1 MNRRPAVKEYLV
13 VVDLVP
19 ILDFLLTDIRR
30 KLGVFAQTLKIL
42 ALDAQWNAFYVI
54 DTVCVG
60 VEPGMF

>member
-1 MNRRPAVKEYLV
+1 MNRHPAVKEHLA

-19 ILDFLLTDIRR
+19 IPEFLLTDIRR
-30 KLGVFAQTLKIL
+30 KLGVFAQTLKVL
-42 ALDAQWNAFYVI
+42 ALDAQWNAFRVI